1 MGFLGPRAKASRPWG
16 PEIVNSKRQV
26 SCIWWTKSPLGDKDF
41 RLWGESF
48 ASQGQT
54 FMF

>member
-1 MGFLGPRAKASRPWG
+1 MGFLGPRTKASRPWG
-16 PEIVNSKRQV
+16 PELVLKGKFLAFGGR
-26 SCIWWTKSPLGDKDF
+26 KSPLGDKDF